1 MAYII
6 DKKFPLDQQKRK
18 IIGFGFP
25 FNAPAV
31 FNPTYQTK
39 DQIKANLINYILTN
53 KGERVFN
60 DFGANLKQF
69 LFEAIEEGT
78 TENVKNKIQNDI
90 AIYFP
95 EITINELTFD
105 RQPDRNT
112 INIVMNYSI
121 QDFGINDQFNIEV
134 S

>member
-25 FNAPAV
+25 LNAPAV

-53 KGERVFN
+53 RGERVFII
-60 DFGANLKQF
+60 L
-69 LFEAIEEGT
+69 
-78 TENVKNKIQNDI
+78 
-90 AIYFP
+90 
-95 EITINELTFD
+95 EL
-105 RQPDRNT
+105 
-112 INIVMNYSI
+112 I
-121 QDFGINDQFNIEV
+121 
-134 S
+134 